1 MTWGHETPRAQGGPP
16 PNIIEA
22 SWMRDGGGELDAELY
37 AVSIKNTVKGDSLS
51 LTNRLAYAYG
61 QYDNEPLPERMH
73 QFSVMNDTNWS
84 GRLFI
89 GMLSYKADVLP
100 RSIGDMEYFLAPG
113 LELYRNGNWTLDG
126 FIFVT
131 NQFGYMIE
139 DRYPVPVPFLALNYR
154 STALTARISVPCF
167 VMLRAESGLY
177 LSAFWVPVYS
187 TRAAI
192 GYRPKR
198 LPFMSAELFWEIK
211 SETFKS
217 ADDDDDEKRYL
228 RYQAAGLQY
237 STAITRSTAI
247 VLAGAYRYGI
257 AAFISDSVIHER
269 DPEHFGPG
277 WYGRCAAQL
286 LF

>member
-1 MTWGHETPRAQGGPP
+1 MRLQNQSAQRCSAGAPRAGFVRYAVLAVCLMTWGHETPRAQGGPP

-73 QFSVMNDTNWS
+73 QFSVMNDTNWN

-113 LELYRNGNWTLDG
+113 VELYRNGNWTLDG

-154 STALTARISVPCF
+154 SKALTARISVPCF
-167 VMLRAESGLY
+167 VMLRAESGL
-177 LSAFWVPVYS
+177 LPQVQPIGSGPLAARPCWLDAWSAN
-187 TRAAI
+187 
-192 GYRPKR
+192 
-198 LPFMSAELFWEIK
+198 
-211 SETFKS
+211 
-217 ADDDDDEKRYL
+217 
-228 RYQAAGLQY
+228 
-237 STAITRSTAI
+237 
-247 VLAGAYRYGI
+247 
-257 AAFISDSVIHER
+257 SDSVR
-269 DPEHFGPG
+269 TMMSGAPSTVS
-277 WYGRCAAQL
+277 WLRC
-286 LF
+286 